1 MSTKRD
7 RDRELGMGRP
17 ISRRDFLNG
26 VSVALTTSL
35 VPPSALGEFR
45 RLSMQESETGDGN
58 YPPTRTGMRGSHP
71 GSFEVAHELRDGKT
85 WDSAEGGD
93 GPYDLVVVGGGIS
106 GLAAAHFFRKRHGD
120 GARILILDNHDDFGG
135 HAKRNEFWH
144 GGRMYL
150 MNGGT
155 LNVEAP
161 SQYSTV
167 ASGLLW
173 ELGIDR
179 TRYYQSVQKVRDLYR
194 GLGLGYSVFFDRE
207 TFGTDRLVTG
217 YGKLPMRDFLAGT
230 PLGDKVKADL
240 LRLYEGNENYLPG
253 IGSEAKKKKLAHV
266 SYRDY
271 LLQTAKADP
280 GVVPFLNSR
289 PMGLFCVGIDAI
301 PALYAWEM
309 GFPGF
314 GGLALEPTPPE
325 RLLGEPGGQHGRENQ
340 ERADSG
346 DPDLYFPD
354 GNATIARL
362 LVRSLIPKAIPGRS
376 MEDVVTARADYDGLD
391 DDSGAAGPVRIRL
404 ESTVVKV
411 EHVGPVESAREVAVT
426 YVRKGR
432 AYRVRAGHAVLACWN
447 TVIPYIWDEIGD
459 AQKKALLDGV
469 KAPLVYTSVLV
480 SSWRAFV
487 KAKISGM
494 SAPGSYHVSAGLGPS
509 LELGDYRSSQDPET
523 PIVVRMSRYPCSPG
537 LSRREQHRVGRQELL
552 QTSFE
557 TFERNIRDQLGRS
570 LGPSGFDPARD
581 VLAITVNRWP
591 HGYAY
596 SYNSLYDPDEWAF
609 TSSPDRP
616 AIRGRRPLGR
626 IAIANADAAASP
638 HTDAAIGEAYRAV
651 TELEAG
657 AASAAHS

>member
-1 MSTKRD
+1 MTSK
-7 RDRELGMGRP
+7 RDRELGMGRS

-26 VSVALTTSL
+26 VSVALTSSL
-35 VPPSALGEFR
+35 VPASAVAEFR
-45 RLSMQESETGDGN
+45 RLSREETGSGSVSESDN

-71 GSFEVAHELRDGKT
+71 GSFEVAHELRDGKV
-85 WDSAEGGD
+85 WDSPEDGD

-106 GLAAAHFFRKRHGD
+106 GLSAAHFFRKRHGD
-120 GARILILDNHDDFGG
+120 GARILVLDNHDDFGG

-144 GGRMYL
+144 DGRMYL

-179 TRYYQSVQKVRDLYR
+179 TRYYQSVERVKSLYHD
-194 GLGLGYSVFFDRE
+194 LGLGYSVFFDRE
-207 TFGTDRLVTG
+207 TFGADRLVTG
-217 YGKLPMRDFLAGT
+217 YGKLPMGDFLAAT
-230 PLGDKVKADL
+230 PLAEKAKADL
-240 LRLYEGNENYLPG
+240 LRLYEGREDYLPG
-253 IGSEAKKKKLAHV
+253 LDSDAKKQKLAHL

-271 LLQTAKADP
+271 LLQMAKADP

-314 GGLALEPTPPE
+314 SGLALKPTAPE
-325 RLLGEPGGQHGRENQ
+325 QLLAEPGGQHGRENQ
-340 ERADSG
+340 ERADAG
-346 DPDLYFPD
+346 DPDMYFPD

-362 LVRSLIPKAIPGRS
+362 LVRSLIPKAVPGRS
-376 MEDVVTARADYDGLD
+376 MEDIVTARADYDRLD
-391 DDSGAAGPVRIRL
+391 EAGSPVRIRL
-404 ESTVVKV
+404 ESTAIKV
-411 EHVGPVESAREVAVT
+411 EHVGPIESAREVAVT

-447 TVIPYIWDEIGD
+447 TVIPYIWDEIEDG
-459 AQKKALLDGV
+459 QKKALLDGV

-480 SSWRAFV
+480 SSWASFL
-487 KAKISGM
+487 KAKVSGM

-509 LELGDYRSSQDPET
+509 LQLGDYRSSQDPET

-557 TFERNIRDQLGRS
+557 TFERNIRDQLARS

-616 AIRGRRPLGR
+616 AIRGRKPLGLV
-626 IAIANADAAASP
+626 AIANADAAASP

-651 TELEAG
+651 TELARD
-657 AASAAHS
+657 SSAHS